1 MFISVKKYYEI
12 IKALKILFSRPYLS
26 KITDNGDGTVV
37 FEFVEGEKVYNFVT
51 SKADVEIER
60 RVLN

>member
-12 IKALKILFSRPYLS
+12 IKAFKILFSRPYLS
-26 KITDNGDGTVV
+26 KIIDNGDGTVV